1 MITVNQ
7 ITPRHSVD
15 DGTVIITEL
24 YLTQD
29 HCLLMNGQCA
39 KCQMQVSILVPLTQ
53 LFKDCPDPEPQ
64 PLVMNTNDIRWL
76 KALKIVPPEPT
87 KLLSP

>member
-39 KCQMQVSILVPLTQ
+39 KCQMQVSLLVSLTQ
-53 LFKDCPDPEPQ
+53 LFKDCPEPEPQ

-76 KALKIVPPEPT
+76 KALKIVPPEPPKQLT
-87 KLLSP
+87 